1 MFDLA
6 KLMLTLRIDEVF
18 SLKQK
23 RSIIKQIKTHVISAY
38 NACIA
43 ESHDQD
49 SLRYIGI
56 TIGLLSKNEVTLRSQ
71 MMKIIQEV
79 EFISEGFVEKDE
91 IEII

>member
-1 MFDLA
+1 MFVLA
-6 KLMLTLRIDEVF
+6 KLVLTLRIDEVF

-23 RSIIKQIKTHVISAY
+23 RSIIKRIKTRILSSY
-38 NACIA
+38 NSCFA

-56 TIGLLSKNEVTLRSQ
+56 TIGILSKNEEGLRSQ
-71 MMKIIQEV
+71 QMRIIQEV